1 MRRLFLFIFVEMQL
15 VNFQKLSTPKMLDL
29 DFKLFS
35 FDDEVEV
42 NDVKISQRKT
52 IIQEK
57 LYTKR
62 FLKKEKAI
70 EVLNSL
76 PNENES
82 YHVISNGSFDYFNLI
97 PITVE
102 LLGNV
107 CDEFYFST
115 WTMNLSNTKH
125 LFEMFDAGKIK
136 SIAALVGLYFK
147 KRESN
152 VFNELYEGLK
162 KRNQRIFSN
171 ENHTKISLLTNGF
184 DYISICGSAN
194 FTANP
199 RIEQFTVHNSKVLF
213 DFHKNWMDEIIK

>member
-1 MRRLFLFIFVEMQL
+1 M
-15 VNFQKLSTPKMLDL
+15 

-35 FDDEVEV
+35 FDKEVETQ
-42 NDVKISQRKT
+42 DVKISQRKT
-52 IIQEK
+52 VIQEK
-57 LYTKR
+57 LHAKS
-62 FLKKEKAI
+62 FLNKEKAL

-76 PNENES
+76 PKIDES
-82 YHVISNGSFDYFNLI
+82 FHIISNGSFDYFNLI
-97 PITVE
+97 PTTVE
-102 LLGNV
+102 HLGNI
-107 CDEFYFST
+107 CNEFYFST
-115 WTMNLSNTKH
+115 WTMNLSNTRH
-125 LFEMFDAGKIK
+125 LFEMFDSGKIK

-171 ENHTKISLLTNGF
+171 ENHTKISLLTNGI

-199 RIEQFTVHNSKVLF
+199 RIEQFTVHNSKELF
-213 DFHKNWMDEIIK
+213 DFHKKWMDEIIK